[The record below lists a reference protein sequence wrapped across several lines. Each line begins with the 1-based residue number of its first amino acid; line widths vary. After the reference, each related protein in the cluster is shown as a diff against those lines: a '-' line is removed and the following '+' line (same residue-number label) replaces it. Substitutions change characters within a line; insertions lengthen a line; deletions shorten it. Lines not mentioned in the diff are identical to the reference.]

1 MEKPSWSSNRNEKHK
16 HKVKLCHMLQFSPLQ
31 SNIILLLGSWTPFP
45 FLGVISMFPVCKEKS
60 KLLIKPS
67 YVRHKKQ
74 YLWHL
79 SRRIFHAGA
88 HFLQWSTD
96 VMLKYTASHKVSCYV
111 DGGHTLAFF
120 FIFSNLLTLNF
131 AEFNKQHFPVIASMS
146 QPRPKALL
154 FCFLMSFQKHE

>member
-1 MEKPSWSSNRNEKHK
+1 MDKPSWSSNRNEKHKHK

-45 FLGVISMFPVCKEKS
+45 CLGVISMFPVCKEKS

-79 SRRIFHAGA
+79 SRRIFNAGA

-120 FIFSNLLTLNF
+120 FIFFQLADLKLCGIQQ
-131 AEFNKQHFPVIASMS
+131 A
-146 QPRPKALL
+146 ALP
-154 FCFLMSFQKHE
+154 CYR